1 MIPLQLILAFQINE
15 HSGNSDQ
22 HTASLAS
29 LKGCTEANGSSE
41 GYIST
46 LSERASPSASF
57 GASSN
62 AESVSVSSSLASYKG
77 NSEGSISLW
86 QKYAAYSAGD
96 EGSSRLATPHRSE
109 KSALPAS
116 SASKALEEPKHV
128 ASTEPRWSRS
138 TFCEIDR
145 ELSGALFINQ
155 RAAGS
160 GDLRHPDY
168 FKYGLRFNPSH
179 DQRNVYRTVT
189 ISGIPANATIC
200 MILDGVRGGAILES
214 KLFNTLKVTGSN
226 TALIIFL
233 HEHSALAYEEH
244 ARKHPIIFGGLVA
257 EVTVVPTPT
266 WPIKP
271 TLHKAVFNHQH
282 SRCLEVHDFPRSI
295 SPSRLRKDIG
305 HSKELDLDHLIHM
318 EMRKDGTLLL
328 QFSSIYGAGR
338 AYGMLSTFRAYR
350 GCKPFFTSDP
360 CSQSLETLLP
370 LTEIDSNVAKELLA
384 NKEQKSQDSV
394 YGCPSSITR
403 SSSSVSSDGVS
414 SSELI

>member
-1 MIPLQLILAFQINE
+1 
-15 HSGNSDQ
+15 
-22 HTASLAS
+22 
-29 LKGCTEANGSSE
+29 
-41 GYIST
+41 
-46 LSERASPSASF
+46 
-57 GASSN
+57 
-62 AESVSVSSSLASYKG
+62 
-77 NSEGSISLW
+77 
-86 QKYAAYSAGD
+86 
-96 EGSSRLATPHRSE
+96 
-109 KSALPAS
+109 
-116 SASKALEEPKHV
+116 
-128 ASTEPRWSRS
+128 
-138 TFCEIDR
+138 
-145 ELSGALFINQ
+145 
-155 RAAGS
+155 
-160 GDLRHPDY
+160 
-168 FKYGLRFNPSH
+168 
-179 DQRNVYRTVT
+179 
-189 ISGIPANATIC
+189 

-257 EVTVVPTPT
+257 KVTVVPTPT

-350 GCKPFFTSDP
+350 GCEPFFTSDP

-414 SSELI
+414 PSELI